1 MRACLKFP
9 IKKYNQVIFAFS
21 FGLFFRFYSIASY
34 PLHKNCKTFSKET
47 LKPGPNKIQTG
58 SLALT
63 IGVQNYDIYIV
74 FRLSYI
80 KFAFLNIIFG
90 L

>member
-34 PLHKNCKTFSKET
+34 PLHKNYKTFSNEA
-47 LKPGPNKIQTG
+47 LKPDPSKIKSDSTNLGKNFQAW
-58 SLALT
+58 L
-63 IGVQNYDIYIV
+63 
-74 FRLSYI
+74 F
-80 KFAFLNIIFG
+80 
-90 L
+90 

>member
-34 PLHKNCKTFSKET
+34 PLHKNYKTFSKEA
-47 LKPGPNKIQTG
+47 LKPDPREKFSGMAVLNLKI
-58 SLALT
+58 
-63 IGVQNYDIYIV
+63 DIKYLY
-74 FRLSYI
+74 LS
-80 KFAFLNIIFG
+80 FAYSVTVLYKNI
-90 L
+90 

>member
-34 PLHKNCKTFSKET
+34 PLHKNYKTFSKET
-47 LKPGPNKIQTG
+47 LKPDPNKI
-58 SLALT
+58 
-63 IGVQNYDIYIV
+63 
-74 FRLSYI
+74 
-80 KFAFLNIIFG
+80 
-90 L
+90 